1 VMALD
6 FREKRG
12 VLGRVVSVD
21 TGVLGETCRVE
32 WTDGTRGTY
41 AATDLAVPTDL
52 AVFGGGKGKESPRPF
67 PQVRA
72 RPPACVALRRV
83 ARAARRA
90 PGRARP
96 RRCRRARCSA
106 RRLGSADAERGVPRR
121 SAEGM
126 RLVRGEGRDISSYYG
141 GRDVTCPVSTGGRG
155 GCARPAPH

>member
-41 AATDLAVPTDL
+41 AATDLAVPTDF

-72 RPPACVALRRV
+72 RPPACIALRRF

-106 RRLGSADAERGVPRR
+106 RRLGSADAARGVPRR
-121 SAEGM
+121 IAEG
-126 RLVRGEGRDISSYYG
+126 RHRAVAAPRC
-141 GRDVTCPVSTGGRG
+141 V
-155 GCARPAPH
+155 CARPPLILSPLSPQRGRALGGCGP